1 MAGDQPN
8 SLLSIHKSSDS
19 GLQVHLH
26 PLALLT
32 ISDYITRYT
41 LQRRNGAIVGVL
53 LGQQNGRVI
62 SLEHAFECDVFE
74 GDHDNLTLE
83 ESWLNERLG
92 QYKEVH
98 KSPAIDLVGW
108 FTITPTTG
116 PEAQHLPMH
125 KQILKMYNETAILL
139 AFHPSGVLQGAAVAG
154 KLPLT
159 IYESVHESIKSD
171 GQTVGDDGEMEIE
184 GQEVSQDSQLDL
196 RFRELPYSVE
206 TGEAEM
212 ISVDFVAR
220 GSGNAIAL
228 DGNTK
233 NITSQASQT
242 SSGELDL
249 KTTAKQTDKQYE
261 ARTTNDSS
269 MLSAE
274 DEECRWKT

>member
-8 SLLSIHKSSDS
+8 SLLSTHKSSDS

-32 ISDYITRYT
+32 ISDYITRHT
-41 LQRRNGAIVGVL
+41 VQRRNGAVVGAL

-74 GDHDNLTLE
+74 GDYDNLTLE
-83 ESWLNERLG
+83 ENWFNQRLV

-98 KSPAIDLVGW
+98 KSPALDLVGW
-108 FTITPTTG
+108 FTVTPTTG

-139 AFHPSGVLQGAAVAG
+139 AFHPSGVLQGAAVGG

-220 GSGNAIAL
+220 GSGNAMAL

-249 KTTAKQTDKQYE
+249 KITAKQTDKQNE
-261 ARTTNDSS
+261 ARITSDSS

-274 DEECRWKT
+274 DEECRWKP

>member
-8 SLLSIHKSSDS
+8 SLLSHKSSDS

-26 PLALLT
+26 PLVLLT
-32 ISDYITRYT
+32 ISDYITRHT
-41 LQRRNGAIVGVL
+41 IQRRNGAVVGAL
-53 LGQQNGRVI
+53 LGQQNGRDI
-62 SLEHAFECDVFE
+62 SLEYAFECDLLE
-74 GDHDNLTLE
+74 GDLDNLTLK
-83 ESWLNERLG
+83 ESWFNNRLG

-108 FTITPTTG
+108 FTVTPTTG
-116 PEAQHLPMH
+116 PAAQHLPMH
-125 KQILKMYNETAILL
+125 KQILNMYNETAILL
-139 AFHPSGVLQGAAVAG
+139 AFHPSGVLQGAAVGG

-171 GQTVGDDGEMEIE
+171 GQTVEDDGEMEIE

-212 ISVDFVAR
+212 ISLDFVAR

-233 NITSQASQT
+233 NVTTSQASQT

-249 KTTAKQTDKQYE
+249 KITAKQNDKQNE
-261 ARTTNDSS
+261 VRTTNDSS

-274 DEECRWKT
+274 DEECRWKA

>member
-8 SLLSIHKSSDS
+8 SLLSTHKSSDS

-32 ISDYITRYT
+32 ISDYITRHT
-41 LQRRNGAIVGVL
+41 VQRRNGAVVGAL

-74 GDHDNLTLE
+74 GDYDNLTLE
-83 ESWLNERLG
+83 EDWFNQRLV
-92 QYKEVH
+92 QYKEVY

-108 FTITPTTG
+108 FTVIPTTG

-139 AFHPSGVLQGAAVAG
+139 AFHPSGVLQGAAVGG
-154 KLPLT
+154 KLPLS

-220 GSGNAIAL
+220 GSGNAMAL

-249 KTTAKQTDKQYE
+249 KTTAKQTDKQNE
-261 ARTTNDSS
+261 ARITSDSS

-274 DEECRWKT
+274 DEECRWKP